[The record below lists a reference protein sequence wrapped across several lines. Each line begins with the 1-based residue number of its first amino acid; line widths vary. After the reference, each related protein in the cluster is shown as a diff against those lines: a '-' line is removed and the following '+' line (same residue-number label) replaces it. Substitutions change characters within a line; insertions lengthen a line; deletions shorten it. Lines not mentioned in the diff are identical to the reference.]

1 MGNTSS
7 TNDAID
13 KALNPDRNGLTQS
26 VKKTNQDFANS
37 VSKTGEDMEKT
48 NLAFAKS
55 VADTQKKIDE
65 QNKYIGDKLQS
76 NFAALSSG
84 FGPNPDIIPNPGSQS

>member
-48 NLAFAKS
+48 NREFAKS
-55 VADTQKKIDE
+55 VADTQKNIRPKQI
-65 QNKYIGDKLQS
+65 YG
-76 NFAALSSG
+76 
-84 FGPNPDIIPNPGSQS
+84 